1 MAQEIE
7 LKFIVNHSAVEA
19 LRDHLNTLDGEHHD
33 PVQLLNIYYET
44 PDNWLRGHDMG
55 LRIRGENGR
64 YEMTMKVAGRVTG
77 GLHQRPEY
85 NVALSAP
92 TLDLAQLPTEVW
104 PNGEL
109 PADLASRV
117 QPLFSTDFY
126 REKWLVE
133 VDGSQI
139 EIALDQG
146 EVKAG
151 EFAEPICELELELL
165 SGDMRAVL
173 KLANQ
178 LVSQTG
184 LRQGSLSKAARG
196 YHLAQGNPAR
206 EIKPTTILHVA
217 AKADVEQ
224 GLEAALELALAQWQY
239 HEELWVRGNDAAKEQ
254 VLAAI
259 GLVRHTL
266 MLFGGIVPRKAST
279 HLRDLLTQCEATI
292 ASAVSAVTAVY
303 STETAMAKLALTE
316 WLVSKA
322 WQPFLDAKAQSKMSD
337 SFKRFAD
344 IHLSRH
350 AAELKSVF
358 CQPLGDRYRDQL
370 PRLTRDIDSI
380 LLLAGY
386 YDPVVAQDW
395 LENWQGCVTLLRP
408 GNALKLNISVMR
420 QTIRNRSGCTA
431 ENVNQARIKSLMKPL
446 SSPLQ
451 QYWQTVVERLP
462 EPLAEESLSAQA
474 KSVLTFS
481 DFVQD
486 SVIAHPE
493 WLTELE
499 SQPPQADEW
508 QHYAAWLQEALSN
521 VSDEAGLMRELR
533 LFRRRIMVRI
543 AWAQTLALV
552 TEESILQQLSHL
564 AETLI
569 VAARDW
575 LYDACCR
582 EWGTPCNAQG
592 EAQPLLILGMGKL
605 GGGELNFSSDI
616 DLIFAW
622 PEHGCTQGGRRELD
636 NAQFFTR
643 MGQRLIKVL
652 DQPTQDG
659 FVYRV
664 DMRLRPF
671 GESGPLVLSFAALED
686 YYQEQGRDWERYAMV
701 KARIMG
707 DSDGVYANELRA
719 MLRPFVFRRYIDFS
733 VIQSLRNMKGMIAR
747 EVRRRGLTDNIKLG
761 AGGIRE
767 IEFIVQVFQLIRGGR
782 EPSLQSRALLPT
794 LSAIAAL
801 HLLSENDAEQLR
813 VAYLFLRRLENL
825 LQSINDEQTQT
836 LPSDELT
843 RARLAWAMDFAD
855 WPQLTGVLTA
865 HMANVRRVFNE
876 LIGDDESETQEE
888 SLSEQWR
895 ELWQDALQEDDT
907 TPVLAHL
914 SEDERKQ
921 VLMLIAD
928 FRKELDKRTIGPRGR
943 QVLDH
948 LMPHLLSDVC
958 AREDAA
964 VTLSRITALL
974 VGIVTRTTYLELLS
988 EFPAALKHLISL
1000 CAASPMIASQLA
1012 RYPLLLDELLDPNT
1026 LYQPTA
1032 TDAYRDELRQYL
1044 LRVPEDDE
1052 EQQLEALRQFKQAQL
1067 LRIAAADIAGTL
1079 PVMKVSDHL
1088 TWLAEAMI
1096 DAVVQQAWVQMVA
1109 RYGKPNHLNERE
1121 GRGFAVVGYGKLG
1134 GWELGYS
1141 SDLDLIFLHDCP
1153 MDAMTDG
1160 EREIDGRQFYLR
1172 LAQRIMHLFST
1183 RTSSGILY
1191 EVDARLRPS
1200 GAAGMLVTSAEAF
1213 ADYQK
1218 NEAWTWEHQA
1228 LVRARVVY
1236 GDPQLTAHFD
1246 AVRREIMTLPREGKT
1261 LQTEVREMREKMRAH
1276 LGNKHRD
1283 RFDIKA
1289 DEGGI
1294 TDIEFITQYLVL
1306 RYAHEKPKLTRWSD
1320 NVRILE
1326 LLAQND
1332 IMEEQEAMALT
1343 RAYTTLRDELH
1354 HLALQELPGHVSED
1368 CFTAERELVRASW
1381 QKWLVEE

>member
-1 MAQEIE
+1 
-7 LKFIVNHSAVEA
+7 
-19 LRDHLNTLDGEHHD
+19 
-33 PVQLLNIYYET
+33 
-44 PDNWLRGHDMG
+44 
-55 LRIRGENGR
+55 
-64 YEMTMKVAGRVTG
+64 
-77 GLHQRPEY
+77 
-85 NVALSAP
+85 
-92 TLDLAQLPTEVW
+92 
-104 PNGEL
+104 
-109 PADLASRV
+109 
-117 QPLFSTDFY
+117 
-126 REKWLVE
+126 
-133 VDGSQI
+133 
-139 EIALDQG
+139 
-146 EVKAG
+146 
-151 EFAEPICELELELL
+151 
-165 SGDMRAVL
+165 
-173 KLANQ
+173 
-178 LVSQTG
+178 
-184 LRQGSLSKAARG
+184 
-196 YHLAQGNPAR
+196 
-206 EIKPTTILHVA
+206 
-217 AKADVEQ
+217 
-224 GLEAALELALAQWQY
+224 
-239 HEELWVRGNDAAKEQ
+239 
-254 VLAAI
+254 
-259 GLVRHTL
+259 
-266 MLFGGIVPRKAST
+266 
-279 HLRDLLTQCEATI
+279 
-292 ASAVSAVTAVY
+292 
-303 STETAMAKLALTE
+303 
-316 WLVSKA
+316 
-322 WQPFLDAKAQSKMSD
+322 
-337 SFKRFAD
+337 
-344 IHLSRH
+344 
-350 AAELKSVF
+350 
-358 CQPLGDRYRDQL
+358 
-370 PRLTRDIDSI
+370 
-380 LLLAGY
+380 
-386 YDPVVAQDW
+386 
-395 LENWQGCVTLLRP
+395 
-408 GNALKLNISVMR
+408 
-420 QTIRNRSGCTA
+420 
-431 ENVNQARIKSLMKPL
+431 MKPL

-451 QYWQTVVERLP
+451 QYWPTVVERLP
-462 EPLAEESLSAQA
+462 ASLPETELSAQA
-474 KSVLTFS
+474 KSVLTLS

-486 SVIAHPE
+486 GVIAHPH
-493 WLTELE
+493 WLAELE
-499 SQPPQADEW
+499 SVPPQADEW
-508 QHYAAWLQEALSN
+508 QQYGEWLQAALATVN
-521 VSDEAGLMRELR
+521 DEAALMHELR
-533 LFRRRIMVRI
+533 LFRRRVMVRI
-543 AWAQTLALV
+543 AWAQALSLV
-552 TEESILQQLSHL
+552 EDTDILQQLSHL

-569 VAARDW
+569 VSARDW
-575 LYDACCR
+575 LYNACCR
-582 EWGTPCNAQG
+582 EWGTPCSQEG
-592 EAQPLLILGMGKL
+592 IPQPLLILGMGKL

-622 PEHGCTQGGRRELD
+622 PEHGSTQGGRRELD

-671 GESGPLVLSFAALED
+671 GDSGPLVLSFAALED

-707 DSDGVYANELRA
+707 DTDGRYVEELRA

-747 EVRRRGLTDNIKLG
+747 EVRRRGLKDNIKLG

-782 EPSLQSRALLPT
+782 EPSLQSRSLLPT
-794 LSAIAAL
+794 LRAIAAL
-801 HLLSENDAEQLR
+801 HLLPESDAEQLR
-813 VAYLFLRRLENL
+813 QAYLFLRRLENL

-836 LPSDELT
+836 LPGDELN
-843 RARLAWAMDFAD
+843 RARLAWGMNVDD
-855 WPQLTGVLTA
+855 WLQLTEMLEE

-876 LIGDDESETQEE
+876 LIGDDETETQEDA
-888 SLSEQWR
+888 LSEQWR

-907 TPVLAHL
+907 PPVLAHL
-914 SEDERKQ
+914 TDDDRMR
-921 VLMLIAD
+921 VLALIAD

-958 AREDAA
+958 TRQDAFLP
-964 VTLSRITALL
+964 LSRITPLL

-988 EFPAALKHLISL
+988 EFPGALKHLISL
-1000 CAASPMIASQLA
+1000 CAASPMVASQLA

-1052 EQQLEALRQFKQAQL
+1052 EQQLEALRQFKQTQL

-1096 DAVVQQAWVQMVA
+1096 DAVVQQAWLQMVA
-1109 RYGKPNHLNERE
+1109 RYGQPTHLADRD

-1153 MDAMTDG
+1153 VDVMTDG
-1160 EREIDGRQFYLR
+1160 DREIDGRQFYLR

-1200 GAAGMLVTSAEAF
+1200 GAAGMLVTSAESF

-1236 GDPQLTAHFD
+1236 GDPQLTSQFD
-1246 AVRREIMTLPREGKT
+1246 TVRRDIMTLPRDGKT

-1306 RYAHEKPKLTRWSD
+1306 RYAHDKPKLTRWSD

-1332 IMEEQEAMALT
+1332 IMDEQEAMALT
-1343 RAYTTLRDELH
+1343 HAYTTLRDELH
-1354 HLALQELPGHVSED
+1354 HLALQEQPGHVVQT
-1368 CFTAERELVRASW
+1368 CFEAERTQVGASW
-1381 QKWLVEE
+1381 QKWLVA

>member
-1 MAQEIE
+1 
-7 LKFIVNHSAVEA
+7 
-19 LRDHLNTLDGEHHD
+19 
-33 PVQLLNIYYET
+33 
-44 PDNWLRGHDMG
+44 
-55 LRIRGENGR
+55 
-64 YEMTMKVAGRVTG
+64 
-77 GLHQRPEY
+77 
-85 NVALSAP
+85 
-92 TLDLAQLPTEVW
+92 
-104 PNGEL
+104 
-109 PADLASRV
+109 
-117 QPLFSTDFY
+117 
-126 REKWLVE
+126 
-133 VDGSQI
+133 
-139 EIALDQG
+139 
-146 EVKAG
+146 
-151 EFAEPICELELELL
+151 
-165 SGDMRAVL
+165 
-173 KLANQ
+173 
-178 LVSQTG
+178 
-184 LRQGSLSKAARG
+184 
-196 YHLAQGNPAR
+196 
-206 EIKPTTILHVA
+206 
-217 AKADVEQ
+217 
-224 GLEAALELALAQWQY
+224 
-239 HEELWVRGNDAAKEQ
+239 
-254 VLAAI
+254 
-259 GLVRHTL
+259 
-266 MLFGGIVPRKAST
+266 
-279 HLRDLLTQCEATI
+279 
-292 ASAVSAVTAVY
+292 
-303 STETAMAKLALTE
+303 
-316 WLVSKA
+316 
-322 WQPFLDAKAQSKMSD
+322 
-337 SFKRFAD
+337 
-344 IHLSRH
+344 
-350 AAELKSVF
+350 
-358 CQPLGDRYRDQL
+358 
-370 PRLTRDIDSI
+370 
-380 LLLAGY
+380 
-386 YDPVVAQDW
+386 
-395 LENWQGCVTLLRP
+395 
-408 GNALKLNISVMR
+408 
-420 QTIRNRSGCTA
+420 
-431 ENVNQARIKSLMKPL
+431 MKPL
-446 SSPLQ
+446 SSLLQ
-451 QYWQTVVERLP
+451 QYWQTIAEQLP
-462 EPLAEESLSAQA
+462 ESASGEQA

-486 SVIAHPE
+486 SVITHPH
-493 WLTELE
+493 WLAELE
-499 SQPPQADEW
+499 SAPPRADEW
-508 QHYAAWLQEALSN
+508 QQYGEWLQTALATVN
-521 VSDEAGLMRELR
+521 DEAALMHELR
-533 LFRRRIMVRI
+533 LFRRRVMVRI
-543 AWAQTLALV
+543 AWAQALSLV
-552 TEESILQQLSHL
+552 DDTDILQQLSHL

-569 VAARDW
+569 VSARDW

-582 EWGTPCNAQG
+582 EWGTPCSQEG
-592 EAQPLLILGMGKL
+592 IPQPLLILGMGKL

-622 PEHGCTQGGRRELD
+622 PEHGSTQGGRRELD

-671 GESGPLVLSFAALED
+671 GDSGPLVLSFAALED

-707 DSDGVYANELRA
+707 DTDGRYVDELRA

-747 EVRRRGLTDNIKLG
+747 EVRRRGLKDNIKLG

-782 EPSLQSRALLPT
+782 EPSLQSRSLLPT

-801 HLLSENDAEQLR
+801 HLLPENDAEQLR
-813 VAYLFLRRLENL
+813 QAYLFLRRLENL

-836 LPSDELT
+836 LPGDELN
-843 RARLAWAMDFAD
+843 RARLAWGMNAD
-855 WPQLTGVLTA
+855 NWSQLTETLEG

-876 LIGDDESETQEE
+876 LIGDDETDTQEDA
-888 SLSEQWR
+888 LSEQWR

-907 TPVLAHL
+907 PPVLSHL
-914 SEDERKQ
+914 ADDDRLR
-921 VLMLIAD
+921 VLALIAD

-958 AREDAA
+958 TRQDASLP
-964 VTLSRITALL
+964 LSRITPLL

-988 EFPAALKHLISL
+988 EFPGALKHLISL
-1000 CAASPMIASQLA
+1000 CAASPMVASQLA

-1052 EQQLEALRQFKQAQL
+1052 EQQLEALRQFKQTQL

-1096 DAVVQQAWVQMVA
+1096 DAVVQQAWLQMVA
-1109 RYGKPNHLNERE
+1109 RYGQPTHLAERE

-1153 MDAMTDG
+1153 VDVMTDG

-1200 GAAGMLVTSAEAF
+1200 GAAGMLVTSTESF

-1236 GDPQLTAHFD
+1236 GDPQLTSQFD
-1246 AVRREIMTLPREGKT
+1246 TVRRDIMTMPRDGKT
-1261 LQTEVREMREKMRAH
+1261 LQNEVREMREKMRAH

-1306 RYAHEKPKLTRWSD
+1306 RYAHDKPKLTRWSD

-1332 IMEEQEAMALT
+1332 IMDEQEAMALT
-1343 RAYTTLRDELH
+1343 HAYTTLRDELH
-1354 HLALQELPGHVSED
+1354 HLALQEQPGHVAQT
-1368 CFTAERELVRASW
+1368 CFEAERTLVRASW
-1381 QKWLVEE
+1381 QKWLVA

>member
-1 MAQEIE
+1 M
-7 LKFIVNHSAVEA
+7 
-19 LRDHLNTLDGEHHD
+19 
-33 PVQLLNIYYET
+33 
-44 PDNWLRGHDMG
+44 M
-55 LRIRGENGR
+55 
-64 YEMTMKVAGRVTG
+64 
-77 GLHQRPEY
+77 
-85 NVALSAP
+85 
-92 TLDLAQLPTEVW
+92 
-104 PNGEL
+104 
-109 PADLASRV
+109 
-117 QPLFSTDFY
+117 
-126 REKWLVE
+126 
-133 VDGSQI
+133 
-139 EIALDQG
+139 
-146 EVKAG
+146 
-151 EFAEPICELELELL
+151 
-165 SGDMRAVL
+165 
-173 KLANQ
+173 
-178 LVSQTG
+178 
-184 LRQGSLSKAARG
+184 
-196 YHLAQGNPAR
+196 
-206 EIKPTTILHVA
+206 
-217 AKADVEQ
+217 
-224 GLEAALELALAQWQY
+224 
-239 HEELWVRGNDAAKEQ
+239 
-254 VLAAI
+254 
-259 GLVRHTL
+259 
-266 MLFGGIVPRKAST
+266 
-279 HLRDLLTQCEATI
+279 
-292 ASAVSAVTAVY
+292 
-303 STETAMAKLALTE
+303 
-316 WLVSKA
+316 
-322 WQPFLDAKAQSKMSD
+322 
-337 SFKRFAD
+337 
-344 IHLSRH
+344 
-350 AAELKSVF
+350 
-358 CQPLGDRYRDQL
+358 
-370 PRLTRDIDSI
+370 
-380 LLLAGY
+380 
-386 YDPVVAQDW
+386 
-395 LENWQGCVTLLRP
+395 
-408 GNALKLNISVMR
+408 
-420 QTIRNRSGCTA
+420 
-431 ENVNQARIKSLMKPL
+431 PL

-451 QYWQTVVERLP
+451 QQWQTVCERLP
-462 EPLAEESLSAQA
+462 EALPASSLSEQA
-474 KSVLTFS
+474 RQVLAFS
-481 DFVQD
+481 DFVQE
-486 SVIAHPE
+486 SVTAHPD
-493 WLTELE
+493 WLTGLE
-499 SQPPQADEW
+499 AAPPQADEW
-508 QHYAAWLQEALSN
+508 QHYAQWLRDALAD
-521 VSDEAGLMRELR
+521 VSDEAALMRELR
-533 LFRRRIMVRI
+533 HFRRRVMVRI
-543 AWAQTLALV
+543 AWAQALMLV
-552 TEESILQQLSHL
+552 SEESTLQQLSHL

-582 EWGTPCNAQG
+582 EWGTPCSEDG
-592 EAQPLLILGMGKL
+592 TPQPLLILGMGKL

-622 PEHGCTQGGRRELD
+622 PEKGATRGGRRELD

-643 MGQRLIKVL
+643 LGQRLIKAL

-671 GESGPLVLSFAALED
+671 GDSGPLVLSFAALED

-707 DSDGVYANELRA
+707 DNDGAYASELRA

-747 EVRRRGLTDNIKLG
+747 EVRRRGLKDNIKLG

-782 EPSLQSRALLPT
+782 EPSLQSRSLLPT
-794 LSAIAAL
+794 LAAIAQL
-801 HLLSENDAEQLR
+801 NLLPEGDAHILR
-813 VAYLFLRRLENL
+813 EAYLFLRRLENL

-836 LPSDELT
+836 LPGDELN
-843 RARLAWAMDFAD
+843 RARLAWGMRVDD
-855 WPQLTGVLTA
+855 WQALTEALDA
-865 HMANVRRVFNE
+865 HMAAVRRIFND
-876 LIGDDESETQEE
+876 LIGDDESESQDDE
-888 SLSEQWR
+888 LSEHWR

-914 SEDERKQ
+914 SNDDRHR
-921 VLMLIAD
+921 VVALIAD
-928 FRKELDKRTIGPRGR
+928 FRLELNKRAIGPRGR

-958 AREDAA
+958 SRADAP
-964 VTLSRITALL
+964 VPLSRLTPLL
-974 VGIVTRTTYLELLS
+974 SGIITRTTYLELLS
-988 EFPAALKHLISL
+988 EFPGALKHLISL
-1000 CAASPMIASQLA
+1000 CAASPMIASKLA

-1044 LRVPEDDE
+1044 LRVPEEDE

-1067 LRIAAADIAGTL
+1067 LRVAAADIAGTL

-1088 TWLAEAMI
+1088 TWLAEAII
-1096 DAVVQQAWVQMVA
+1096 DAVVHQAWVQMVA
-1109 RYGKPNHLNERE
+1109 RYGQPKHLADRE

-1153 MDAMTDG
+1153 VDVMTDG

-1200 GAAGMLVTSAEAF
+1200 GAAGMLVSSTESF

-1236 GDPQLTAHFD
+1236 GDPQLKAQFDTIRRDVLTA
-1246 AVRREIMTLPREGKT
+1246 TREGPT

-1306 RYAHEKPKLTRWSD
+1306 RDAHAKPKLTRWSD

-1332 IMEEQEAMALT
+1332 IMDEQEALALT

-1354 HLALQELPGHVSED
+1354 HLALQEQPGHLPLD
-1368 CFTAERELVRASW
+1368 CFNAERELVRACW
-1381 QKWLVEE
+1381 QKWLVEPCVTKQV

>member
-1 MAQEIE
+1 M
-7 LKFIVNHSAVEA
+7 
-19 LRDHLNTLDGEHHD
+19 
-33 PVQLLNIYYET
+33 
-44 PDNWLRGHDMG
+44 
-55 LRIRGENGR
+55 
-64 YEMTMKVAGRVTG
+64 
-77 GLHQRPEY
+77 
-85 NVALSAP
+85 
-92 TLDLAQLPTEVW
+92 
-104 PNGEL
+104 
-109 PADLASRV
+109 
-117 QPLFSTDFY
+117 
-126 REKWLVE
+126 
-133 VDGSQI
+133 
-139 EIALDQG
+139 
-146 EVKAG
+146 
-151 EFAEPICELELELL
+151 
-165 SGDMRAVL
+165 
-173 KLANQ
+173 
-178 LVSQTG
+178 
-184 LRQGSLSKAARG
+184 
-196 YHLAQGNPAR
+196 
-206 EIKPTTILHVA
+206 
-217 AKADVEQ
+217 
-224 GLEAALELALAQWQY
+224 
-239 HEELWVRGNDAAKEQ
+239 
-254 VLAAI
+254 
-259 GLVRHTL
+259 
-266 MLFGGIVPRKAST
+266 
-279 HLRDLLTQCEATI
+279 
-292 ASAVSAVTAVY
+292 
-303 STETAMAKLALTE
+303 
-316 WLVSKA
+316 
-322 WQPFLDAKAQSKMSD
+322 
-337 SFKRFAD
+337 
-344 IHLSRH
+344 
-350 AAELKSVF
+350 
-358 CQPLGDRYRDQL
+358 
-370 PRLTRDIDSI
+370 
-380 LLLAGY
+380 
-386 YDPVVAQDW
+386 
-395 LENWQGCVTLLRP
+395 
-408 GNALKLNISVMR
+408 
-420 QTIRNRSGCTA
+420 
-431 ENVNQARIKSLMKPL
+431 PL
-446 SSPLQ
+446 SSQLQ
-451 QYWQTVVERLP
+451 QHWQTVCERLP
-462 EPLAEESLSAQA
+462 ESLPASSLSEQA

-481 DFVQD
+481 DFVQE
-486 SVIAHPE
+486 SVSANPD
-493 WLTELE
+493 WLAELE
-499 SQPPQADEW
+499 SAPPQADEW
-508 QHYAAWLQEALSN
+508 RHYAGWLQTALAE
-521 VSDEAGLMRELR
+521 VADEATLMRVLR
-533 LFRRRIMVRI
+533 QFRRRVMVRI
-543 AWAQTLALV
+543 AWAQALELV
-552 TEESILQQLSHL
+552 SEESTLQQLSEL
-564 AETLI
+564 AQTLI

-575 LYDACCR
+575 LYAACCK
-582 EWGTPCNAQG
+582 EWGTPCSEEG
-592 EAQPLLILGMGKL
+592 VPQPLLILGMGKL
-605 GGGELNFSSDI
+605 GGCELNFSSDI

-622 PEHGCTQGGRRELD
+622 PENGSTRGGRRELD

-643 MGQRLIKVL
+643 LGQRLIKAL

-671 GESGPLVLSFAALED
+671 GDSGPLVLSFSALED

-707 DSDGVYANELRA
+707 DCDGTYVSELRA

-747 EVRRRGLTDNIKLG
+747 EVRRRGLKDNIKLG

-782 EPSLQSRALLPT
+782 EPSLQSRSLLPT
-794 LSAIAAL
+794 LSAINAL
-801 HLLSENDAEQLR
+801 HLLSDTDAEQLR
-813 VAYLFLRRLENL
+813 AAYLYLRRLENL

-836 LPSDELT
+836 LPGDELN
-843 RARLAWAMDFAD
+843 RARLAWGMNVDD
-855 WPQLTGVLTA
+855 WQQLTDVLA
-865 HMANVRRVFNE
+865 SHMDNVRRVFNE
-876 LIGDDESETQEE
+876 LIGDDEAETQEE

-907 TPVLAHL
+907 TPVLTHL
-914 SEDERKQ
+914 ADDDRRR
-921 VLMLIAD
+921 VLSLIAD

-958 AREDAA
+958 SRDDAS
-964 VTLSRITALL
+964 VPLSRITPLL

-988 EFPAALKHLISL
+988 EFPGALKHLISL

-1052 EQQLEALRQFKQAQL
+1052 EQQLEALRQFKQTQL

-1088 TWLAEAMI
+1088 TWLAEAII
-1096 DAVVQQAWVQMVA
+1096 DAVVQQAWMQMVA
-1109 RYGKPNHLNERE
+1109 RYGQPTHLDGRE

-1153 MDAMTDG
+1153 MDVMTDG

-1172 LAQRIMHLFST
+1172 LSQRIMHLFST

-1200 GAAGMLVTSAEAF
+1200 GAAGMLVTSTEAF
-1213 ADYQK
+1213 ADYQR

-1236 GDPQLTAHFD
+1236 GDPRLTSQFD
-1246 AVRREIMTLPREGKT
+1246 ATRRDIMTLVRDAKT
-1261 LQTEVREMREKMRAH
+1261 LQTDVREMREKMRAH

-1332 IMEEQEAMALT
+1332 IMDEQEALALT

-1354 HLALQELPGHVSED
+1354 HLALQELPGHVAPEHFD
-1368 CFTAERELVRASW
+1368 AERTLVRDSW
-1381 QKWLVEE
+1381 QKWLVAE

>member
-1 MAQEIE
+1 
-7 LKFIVNHSAVEA
+7 
-19 LRDHLNTLDGEHHD
+19 
-33 PVQLLNIYYET
+33 
-44 PDNWLRGHDMG
+44 
-55 LRIRGENGR
+55 
-64 YEMTMKVAGRVTG
+64 
-77 GLHQRPEY
+77 
-85 NVALSAP
+85 
-92 TLDLAQLPTEVW
+92 
-104 PNGEL
+104 
-109 PADLASRV
+109 
-117 QPLFSTDFY
+117 
-126 REKWLVE
+126 
-133 VDGSQI
+133 
-139 EIALDQG
+139 
-146 EVKAG
+146 
-151 EFAEPICELELELL
+151 
-165 SGDMRAVL
+165 
-173 KLANQ
+173 
-178 LVSQTG
+178 
-184 LRQGSLSKAARG
+184 
-196 YHLAQGNPAR
+196 
-206 EIKPTTILHVA
+206 
-217 AKADVEQ
+217 
-224 GLEAALELALAQWQY
+224 
-239 HEELWVRGNDAAKEQ
+239 
-254 VLAAI
+254 
-259 GLVRHTL
+259 
-266 MLFGGIVPRKAST
+266 
-279 HLRDLLTQCEATI
+279 
-292 ASAVSAVTAVY
+292 
-303 STETAMAKLALTE
+303 
-316 WLVSKA
+316 
-322 WQPFLDAKAQSKMSD
+322 
-337 SFKRFAD
+337 
-344 IHLSRH
+344 
-350 AAELKSVF
+350 
-358 CQPLGDRYRDQL
+358 
-370 PRLTRDIDSI
+370 
-380 LLLAGY
+380 
-386 YDPVVAQDW
+386 
-395 LENWQGCVTLLRP
+395 
-408 GNALKLNISVMR
+408 
-420 QTIRNRSGCTA
+420 
-431 ENVNQARIKSLMKPL
+431 MKPL

-451 QYWQTVVERLP
+451 QYWQVIAEQLP
-462 EPLAEESLSAQA
+462 ESVSGVQA

-481 DFVQD
+481 DFVRD
-486 SVIAHPE
+486 SIIAHPH

-499 SQPPQADEW
+499 SAPPQADEW
-508 QHYAAWLQEALSN
+508 QQYGEWLQTALATVN
-521 VSDEAGLMRELR
+521 DEAALMHELR
-533 LFRRRIMVRI
+533 LFRRRVMVRI
-543 AWAQTLALV
+543 AWAQALSLV
-552 TEESILQQLSHL
+552 DDTDILQQLSHL

-569 VAARDW
+569 VSARDW

-582 EWGTPCNAQG
+582 EWGTPCSQEG
-592 EAQPLLILGMGKL
+592 IPQPLLILGMGKL

-622 PEHGCTQGGRRELD
+622 PEHGSTQGGRRELD

-671 GESGPLVLSFAALED
+671 GDSGPLVLSFAALED

-707 DSDGVYANELRA
+707 DTDGRYVDELRA

-747 EVRRRGLTDNIKLG
+747 EVRRRGLKDNIKLG

-782 EPSLQSRALLPT
+782 EPSLQSRSLLPT

-801 HLLSENDAEQLR
+801 HLLPENDAEQLR
-813 VAYLFLRRLENL
+813 QAYLFLRRLENL

-836 LPSDELT
+836 LPGDELN
-843 RARLAWAMDFAD
+843 RARLAWGMNAD
-855 WPQLTGVLTA
+855 NWSQLTETLEG

-876 LIGDDESETQEE
+876 LIGDDETDTQEDA
-888 SLSEQWR
+888 LSEQWR

-907 TPVLAHL
+907 PPVLSHL
-914 SEDERKQ
+914 ADDDRLR
-921 VLMLIAD
+921 VLALIAD

-958 AREDAA
+958 TRQDASLP
-964 VTLSRITALL
+964 LSRITPLL

-988 EFPAALKHLISL
+988 EFPGALKHLISL
-1000 CAASPMIASQLA
+1000 CAASPMVASQLA

-1052 EQQLEALRQFKQAQL
+1052 EQQLEALRQFKQTQL

-1096 DAVVQQAWVQMVA
+1096 DAVVQQAWLQMVA
-1109 RYGKPNHLNERE
+1109 RYGQPTHLAERE

-1153 MDAMTDG
+1153 ADVMTDG

-1200 GAAGMLVTSAEAF
+1200 GAAGMLVTSTESF

-1236 GDPQLTAHFD
+1236 GDPQLTSQFD
-1246 AVRREIMTLPREGKT
+1246 TVRRDIMTLPRDGKT
-1261 LQTEVREMREKMRAH
+1261 LQNEVREMREKMRAH

-1306 RYAHEKPKLTRWSD
+1306 RYAHDKPKLTRWSD

-1332 IMEEQEAMALT
+1332 IMDEQEAMALT
-1343 RAYTTLRDELH
+1343 HAYTTLRDELH
-1354 HLALQELPGHVSED
+1354 HLALQEQPGHVAQT
-1368 CFTAERELVRASW
+1368 CFEAERTLVRASW
-1381 QKWLVEE
+1381 QKWLVA

>member
-1 MAQEIE
+1 M
-7 LKFIVNHSAVEA
+7 
-19 LRDHLNTLDGEHHD
+19 
-33 PVQLLNIYYET
+33 
-44 PDNWLRGHDMG
+44 M
-55 LRIRGENGR
+55 
-64 YEMTMKVAGRVTG
+64 
-77 GLHQRPEY
+77 
-85 NVALSAP
+85 
-92 TLDLAQLPTEVW
+92 
-104 PNGEL
+104 
-109 PADLASRV
+109 
-117 QPLFSTDFY
+117 
-126 REKWLVE
+126 
-133 VDGSQI
+133 
-139 EIALDQG
+139 
-146 EVKAG
+146 
-151 EFAEPICELELELL
+151 
-165 SGDMRAVL
+165 
-173 KLANQ
+173 
-178 LVSQTG
+178 
-184 LRQGSLSKAARG
+184 
-196 YHLAQGNPAR
+196 
-206 EIKPTTILHVA
+206 
-217 AKADVEQ
+217 
-224 GLEAALELALAQWQY
+224 
-239 HEELWVRGNDAAKEQ
+239 
-254 VLAAI
+254 
-259 GLVRHTL
+259 
-266 MLFGGIVPRKAST
+266 
-279 HLRDLLTQCEATI
+279 
-292 ASAVSAVTAVY
+292 
-303 STETAMAKLALTE
+303 
-316 WLVSKA
+316 
-322 WQPFLDAKAQSKMSD
+322 
-337 SFKRFAD
+337 
-344 IHLSRH
+344 
-350 AAELKSVF
+350 
-358 CQPLGDRYRDQL
+358 
-370 PRLTRDIDSI
+370 
-380 LLLAGY
+380 
-386 YDPVVAQDW
+386 
-395 LENWQGCVTLLRP
+395 
-408 GNALKLNISVMR
+408 
-420 QTIRNRSGCTA
+420 
-431 ENVNQARIKSLMKPL
+431 PL
-446 SSPLQ
+446 SSSLQ
-451 QYWQTVVERLP
+451 QQWQTVCERLP
-462 EPLAEESLSAQA
+462 EALPGSSLSEQA
-474 KSVLTFS
+474 RQVLTFS
-481 DFVQD
+481 DFVQE
-486 SVIAHPE
+486 SVTAHPD
-493 WLTELE
+493 WLAELE
-499 SQPPQADEW
+499 ASPPRADEW
-508 QHYAAWLQEALSN
+508 QHYAQWLQEALADI
-521 VSDEAGLMRELR
+521 SDEAALMRVLR
-533 LFRRRIMVRI
+533 QFRRRVMVRI
-543 AWAQTLALV
+543 AWAQALMLMS
-552 TEESILQQLSHL
+552 EESTLQQLSHL

-582 EWGTPCNAQG
+582 EWGTPCSEEG
-592 EAQPLLILGMGKL
+592 TPQPLLILGMGKL

-622 PEHGCTQGGRRELD
+622 PEKGATRGGRRELD

-643 MGQRLIKVL
+643 LGQRLIKAL

-671 GESGPLVLSFAALED
+671 GDSGPLVLSFAALED

-707 DSDGVYANELRA
+707 DNADVYANELRA

-747 EVRRRGLTDNIKLG
+747 EVRRRGLKDNIKLG

-782 EPSLQSRALLPT
+782 EPSLQSRSLLPT
-794 LSAIAAL
+794 LAAIAQL
-801 HLLSENDAEQLR
+801 NLLPEGDDRILR
-813 VAYLFLRRLENL
+813 EAYLFLRRLENL

-836 LPSDELT
+836 LPGDELN
-843 RARLAWAMDFAD
+843 RARLAWGMRVED
-855 WPQLTGVLTA
+855 WQALTDALDS
-865 HMANVRRVFNE
+865 HMAAVRRIFND
-876 LIGDDESETQEE
+876 LIGDDESESQDDE
-888 SLSEQWR
+888 LSEHWR

-914 SEDERKQ
+914 SDDDRHR
-921 VLMLIAD
+921 VVALIAD
-928 FRKELDKRTIGPRGR
+928 FRLELNKRAIGPRGR

-958 AREDAA
+958 SRADAP
-964 VTLSRITALL
+964 VPLSRLTPLL
-974 VGIVTRTTYLELLS
+974 SGIITRTTYLELLS
-988 EFPAALKHLISL
+988 EFPGALKHLISL
-1000 CAASPMIASQLA
+1000 CAASPMIASKLA

-1044 LRVPEDDE
+1044 LRVPEEDE

-1067 LRIAAADIAGTL
+1067 LRVAAADISGTL

-1088 TWLAEAMI
+1088 TWLAEAII
-1096 DAVVQQAWVQMVA
+1096 DAVVHQAWVQMVA
-1109 RYGKPNHLNERE
+1109 RYGQPKHLADRE

-1153 MDAMTDG
+1153 VDVMTDG

-1200 GAAGMLVTSAEAF
+1200 GAAGMLVTSTESF

-1236 GDPQLTAHFD
+1236 GDPQLKAQFDTIRRDVLTAG
-1246 AVRREIMTLPREGKT
+1246 REGPT

-1306 RYAHEKPKLTRWSD
+1306 RDAHSKPKLTRWSD

-1332 IMEEQEAMALT
+1332 IMDEHEALALT

-1354 HLALQELPGHVSED
+1354 HLALQEQPGHLPLD
-1368 CFTAERELVRASW
+1368 CFNAERELVRACW
-1381 QKWLVEE
+1381 QKWLVEPCVTKQV